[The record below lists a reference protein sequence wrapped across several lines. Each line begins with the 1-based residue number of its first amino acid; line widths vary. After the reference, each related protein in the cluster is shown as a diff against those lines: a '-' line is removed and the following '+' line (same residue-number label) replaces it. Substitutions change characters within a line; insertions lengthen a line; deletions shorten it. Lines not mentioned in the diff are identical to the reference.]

1 MAIKTEKYLYSL
13 YSENID
19 NSIVKFTHYVYNY
32 QKYHTFT
39 KTSLGGIIMTEKT
52 TFKKVGTLVLASSLA
67 MGALAGCGAKEGG
80 DTASGGSSS
89 GGSSSGDT
97 IKIGAN
103 LELSGPV
110 ASYGSSI
117 GQGAELAVKE
127 INDAG
132 GIDGKKLELVKLDNK
147 SENAESVA
155 QAMKLATQEKVVAM
169 LSPATSGN
177 TIATVQ
183 IANEQKVPTIGAAAT
198 APNVTINED
207 GSLNEYAFRTC
218 FIDPFQ
224 GTVAAN
230 FAVDELDAKNVA
242 IFADNASDYAKGLAA
257 SFKETISEKGGKV
270 VAEEAYVAK
279 DTDFKTTLTRIKA
292 SKPDFIFIPG
302 YYEEVG
308 LIVKQARELGIDVPL
323 MGADGW
329 DSPKLVELA
338 GADALN
344 KTYITN
350 HYSAEDPDKKIQDFV
365 AAFKKEYSDKSP
377 DAFNAL
383 GYDSVYFLKDAIERA
398 GSTDGEAIKK
408 ALADT
413 KDLTLV
419 TGTFSVDENHNP
431 VKTATVLEFVDGKQK
446 FNSKVNP

>member
-1 MAIKTEKYLYSL
+1 MANETEKYLYSL

-19 NSIVKFTHYVYNY
+19 NSIVKFAHYVYNY
-32 QKYHTFT
+32 QKYQTFT

-257 SFKETISEKGGKV
+257 SFKIG
-270 VAEEAYVAK
+270 
-279 DTDFKTTLTRIKA
+279 RA
-292 SKPDFIFIPG
+292 SC
-302 YYEEVG
+302 
-308 LIVKQARELGIDVPL
+308 RERV
-323 MGADGW
+323 
-329 DSPKLVELA
+329 
-338 GADALN
+338 
-344 KTYITN
+344 
-350 HYSAEDPDKKIQDFV
+350 
-365 AAFKKEYSDKSP
+365 
-377 DAFNAL
+377 
-383 GYDSVYFLKDAIERA
+383 
-398 GSTDGEAIKK
+398 
-408 ALADT
+408 
-413 KDLTLV
+413 
-419 TGTFSVDENHNP
+419 
-431 VKTATVLEFVDGKQK
+431 
-446 FNSKVNP
+446 